1 MDIRLSRTAA
11 TSILGVLLN
20 LAALGAQM
28 APKPVPLDRK
38 DPGYVNSKSMATP
51 WPLTVPEVILKCQ
64 RIGEPTPAG
73 IILTLKAP
81 DGKDYAANE
90 TAAKV
95 KALPSFEAIRAENPK
110 SPGTKINAGP
120 LLTFGYR
127 LCD

>member
-1 MDIRLSRTAA
+1 MRRSSAA
-11 TSILGVLLN
+11 TLIVGVLLDLSVL
-20 LAALGAQM
+20 LAQTP
-28 APKPVPLDRK
+28 PKPIPLDRK

-51 WPLTVPEVILKCQ
+51 WPLTVPEVIFKCQ
-64 RIGEPTPAG
+64 RIGDPTPAG

-90 TAAKV
+90 TAAKT
-95 KALPSFEAIRAENPK
+95 KGLPSFEAIRAANPK